1 MPSFEFFFDTNE
13 HIRNAHDLSPPT
25 AEKYTNKSTR
35 ANLYNIH
42 GKNVGD
48 ICLNFCGI
56 PIIEG
61 ESRTRSGNFIINIK
75 DPVIN
80 ITLPYASFGIF
91 PNIVQSLEL
100 KGTDF
105 NGLPTEVIFRKEPTY
120 ISMLIKQ
127 F

>member
-13 HIRNAHDLSPPT
+13 HIRNANDLSPPT
-25 AEKYTNKSTR
+25 AEKYTNKSTK
-35 ANLYNIH
+35 AKLYDIC
-42 GKNVGD
+42 GKYVGD

-56 PIIEG
+56 PVMDG
-61 ESRTRSGNFIINIK
+61 ESRTRSGDFIINIV

-91 PNIVQSLEL
+91 PNVVQSLEL

-105 NGLPTEVIFRKEPTY
+105 NGLPTEVIFRKENNY
-120 ISMLIKQ
+120 VSMTIKQ
-127 F
+127 